1 MTIDDSKRRD
11 KGFDAS
17 DYRFFL
23 REKSRESRR
32 SFDQSDVLWSY
43 GWRGGSGFDPDRDYE
58 KELTR
63 GKLRQFGIAV
73 FEILLIFVVFA
84 IYGAWPTP
92 DVNEQYYVGKAIHFW
107 NPSWLGADPFLSSP
121 DSHWLFYATFGS
133 LSFFFSQNVL
143 VWVGRVLTWFLT
155 ACAWRRLSRA
165 LIPID
170 FVAVLTAA
178 AFAFYLESFHLAGE
192 WIIGGVEGKS
202 FAFPFVFWGLA
213 CFLEGKFNRAWI
225 LLGIGS
231 AFHPLVGGWTVLAC
245 LVAWALDAHRRYR
258 LFLAERRK
266 EEGDVRRSCGARV
279 VARLGAFFV
288 ELKNTAFGL
297 VVGGAISLL
306 GVIPALKLD
315 AGASAA
321 AIRES
326 RRIYV
331 FERLPHHLVASSLP
345 WTFLLRFALMTLAVA
360 MLATLGAFL
369 LRKMREERAPLTESR
384 SKSLS
389 ERSADVLNDRFTRLT
404 TFVFAAICFALI
416 GAAFDWGRNNLVAI
430 GIFSDPKDVAGI
442 LRYYWYRLSD
452 WVVPFGL
459 VFFATRLGLESVATL
474 HARSRKTN
482 GWNPGVCAVSTFVA
496 LLASGAGYW
505 GFRLFFFRRAAEIA
519 RASAVD
525 GLVPLP
531 TSTECVAYMALV
543 VALGTILLLW
553 GCCAALCRPRRS
565 SLVFDKSQSRFPAAT
580 STCLIVW
587 LATIVVAVPC
597 WRLCYYVDLRGTKV
611 VPRSAPPKESIADGW
626 IDACRWVRD
635 NTPEDAIFL
644 VPRKCDS
651 FKWHARRAEVGNW
664 KEIPQDAKSI
674 VEWSR
679 KMKRFYDNPGAP
691 EGSPMRWNQP
701 LNVVFLNKGRARVLK
716 ESEEDGYHYAIVE
729 TPPYTIFTIP
739 EALRRWQEFVDNN
752 RVYENA
758 QFVVLKL
765 RDPPSVAAQN
775 APKESDDQTTSQE

>member
-1 MTIDDSKRRD
+1 MK
-11 KGFDAS
+11 K
-17 DYRFFL
+17 
-23 REKSRESRR
+23 
-32 SFDQSDVLWSY
+32 
-43 GWRGGSGFDPDRDYE
+43 
-58 KELTR
+58 
-63 GKLRQFGIAV
+63 FGIAV
-73 FEILLIFVVFA
+73 FEILLIFVVFVF
-84 IYGAWPTP
+84 YGAWPTP

-107 NPSWLGADPFLSSP
+107 NPSWLSADPFLTSP

-143 VWVGRVLTWFLT
+143 VWVGRVLSWLLT

-165 LIPID
+165 LFPLD

-202 FAFPFVFWGLA
+202 LAFPFVFWGLA
-213 CFLEGKFNRAWI
+213 CFLEGKFNRSWI

-231 AFHPLVGGWTVLAC
+231 AFHPLVGGWAVLAC

-258 LFLAERRK
+258 LFLAERRN
-266 EEGDVRRSCGARV
+266 EEGDARRTLGKRLAARFS
-279 VARLGAFFV
+279 AFFH
-288 ELKNTAFGL
+288 ELTATAPGL

-315 AGASAA
+315 AGASAET
-321 AIRES
+321 IRES

-331 FERLPHHLVASSLP
+331 FERLQHHLVASSLP
-345 WTFLLRFALMTLAVA
+345 WTFLTRFALMTLAVVF
-360 MLATLGAFL
+360 LATLGSFL
-369 LRKMREERAPLTESR
+369 LKRIREEREFSEESGLVSR
-384 SKSLS
+384 GVIL
-389 ERSADVLNDRFTRLT
+389 DDRFARLRA
-404 TFVFAAICFALI
+404 FVFAAICFALI
-416 GAAFDWGRNNLVAI
+416 GAAFDWGRKYLVAI
-430 GIFSDPKDVAGI
+430 GIIADPKDVAGI

-452 WVVPFGL
+452 WAVPFGL
-459 VFFATRLGLESVATL
+459 VFFATRLGLESFATL
-474 HARSRKTN
+474 LARSRRTT
-482 GWNPGVCAVSTFVA
+482 GWNPGVCAVSAFIA
-496 LLASGAGYW
+496 LLASGVGYW

-531 TSTECVAYMALV
+531 KPTECVAYMALV
-543 VALGTILLLW
+543 VALGLVLLLW
-553 GCCAALCRPRRS
+553 GCFAALRRS
-565 SLVFDKSQSRFPAAT
+565 RASQPRFSVGL
-580 STCLIVW
+580 STCLLVW
-587 LATIVVAVPC
+587 LATIVVATPC
-597 WRLCYYVDLRGTKV
+597 WRLSYYVDLRGTKV
-611 VPRSAPPKESIADGW
+611 IPRSAPPKESIADGW
-626 IDACRWVRD
+626 IDACRWVRE

-644 VPRKCDS
+644 VPRGCES
-651 FKWHARRAEVGNW
+651 FKWHARRAEAGNW
-664 KEIPQDAKSI
+664 KEVPQDATSI

-679 KMKRFYDNPGAP
+679 KMERFYANPGDP
-691 EGSPMRWNQP
+691 EGSPTRWNQA

-765 RDPPSVAAQN
+765 RDPPSVAARETPKDDGN
-775 APKESDDQTTSQE
+775 ADANP

>member
-1 MTIDDSKRRD
+1 MK
-11 KGFDAS
+11 K
-17 DYRFFL
+17 
-23 REKSRESRR
+23 
-32 SFDQSDVLWSY
+32 
-43 GWRGGSGFDPDRDYE
+43 
-58 KELTR
+58 
-63 GKLRQFGIAV
+63 FGIAF
-73 FEILLIFVVFA
+73 FEILLIFVVFVF
-84 IYGAWPTP
+84 YGAWPTP

-107 NPSWLGADPFLSSP
+107 NPSWLSADPFLTSP

-143 VWVGRVLTWFLT
+143 VWVGRVLAWFFT

-170 FVAVLTAA
+170 FVAVVTAA
-178 AFAFYLESFHLAGE
+178 AFAFYLESFDLAGE

-245 LVAWALDAHRRYR
+245 LVAWAFDAHRRYR
-258 LFLAERRK
+258 LLLIERRK
-266 EEGDVRRSCGARV
+266 EEGDVRRSFGGRV
-279 VARLGAFFV
+279 FARLRAFFR
-288 ELKNTAFGL
+288 ELAATAPGL

-306 GVIPALKLD
+306 GVVPALKLD
-315 AGASAA
+315 AGASAET
-321 AIRES
+321 IRES

-331 FERLPHHLVASSLP
+331 FERLQHHLVASSLP
-345 WTFLLRFALMTLAVA
+345 WTFLLRFALMTLAVVL
-360 MLATLGAFL
+360 LATVGAFL
-369 LRKMREERAPLTESR
+369 FKRIRDDRDLGEDPESALRKERTIGILG
-384 SKSLS
+384 
-389 ERSADVLNDRFTRLT
+389 DRFSRLT
-404 TFVFAAICFALI
+404 TFVFAAICFALT
-416 GAAFDWGRNNLVAI
+416 GAACDWGRKYLVAI
-430 GIFSDPKDVAGI
+430 GVFANPWDVAGI

-459 VFFATRLGLESVATL
+459 VFLATRLGLECVATL
-474 HARSRKTN
+474 RARALKPT
-482 GWNPGVCAVSTFVA
+482 GWNPGVCAVSAFAA
-496 LLASGAGYW
+496 LWASAAGYW
-505 GFRLFFFRRAAEIA
+505 GFRFFFFSRAAKFA

-525 GLVPLP
+525 GMVPLP
-531 TSTECVAYMALV
+531 IPTEDVAYMALV
-543 VALGTILLLW
+543 VALGAILLLW
-553 GCCAALCRPRRS
+553 GCFAAFIRPRKPRS
-565 SLVFDKSQSRFPAAT
+565 DFDKSPSRFSPALL
-580 STCLIVW
+580 TCLLVW
-587 LATIVVAVPC
+587 LATIVVATPC
-597 WRLCYYVDLRGTKV
+597 WRLCVFVDLRGTKV
-611 VPRSAPPKESIADGW
+611 SPRSAPPKESIADGW

-644 VPRKCDS
+644 VPRGCES
-651 FKWHARRAEVGNW
+651 FKWHARRAEAGNW

-679 KMKRFYDNPGAP
+679 KMKRFYENPGAP
-691 EGSPMRWNQP
+691 EKSPARWNQP